1 MCCCLFLLS
10 WRVKQQAQ
18 RRDCLWACCLWDV
31 GKGTDEQ
38 KTDQSF
44 TSVVFKPVF
53 RDPPPAIQCIWTISE
68 LPDSNRQLII
78 DWGNCETS
86 DGPRE
91 EVWKPLS
98 YISTTPPDGR
108 VWRPTGLSGLHLS
121 GGNRD
126 WRPSVVFV
134 CDCGTT
140 GTGRMSW
147 RGACQPYRRADGNWW
162 SSSRDWWGYSR

>member
-1 MCCCLFLLS
+1 MLLS
-10 WRVKQQAQ
+10 LSVILACKAAGSKKGLSVSMLSVGCWE
-18 RRDCLWACCLWDV
+18 RDRWTKDWPKFYISGFQTCLQ
-31 GKGTDEQ
+31 G
-38 KTDQSF
+38 
-44 TSVVFKPVF
+44 
-53 RDPPPAIQCIWTISE
+53 PPPAVQCIWTISE